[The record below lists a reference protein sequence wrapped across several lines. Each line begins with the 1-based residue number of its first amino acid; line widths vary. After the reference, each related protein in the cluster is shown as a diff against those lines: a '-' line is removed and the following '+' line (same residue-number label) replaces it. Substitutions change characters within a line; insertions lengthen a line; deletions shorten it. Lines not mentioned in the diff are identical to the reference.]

1 MKNSINEDDI
11 LKRFKQE
18 IITRDS
24 VKDVVEDLR
33 LLLVDAFYQP
43 NILRWKDDSF
53 KLVSTRAEYF
63 SYNVIPIKNK
73 YKLTLCLSN
82 YDFKEKD
89 IKVYVHFT
97 KSKDILYTIEFL
109 LNVEEVEISMK
120 KVYYTKDKETREI

>member
-53 KLVSTRAEYF
+53 KLVSTIAEYF